1 MTFSL
6 STIFSLVC
14 VFFHEG
20 SKAYFLFI
28 GQREREREREKETER
43 ERKKRDRLTAHL
55 SRVSSIPRTKEETE
69 AQILGEHAA

>member
-28 GQREREREREKETER
+28 GQRERERERERDRER
-43 ERKKRDRLTAHL
+43 E
-55 SRVSSIPRTKEETE
+55 EEE
-69 AQILGEHAA
+69 R